1 MELNSFLKE
10 LGIKA
15 KKESQKIVVIRNHQ
29 LLPDKNIGRDLDLII
44 KEDSEETWINILKKI
59 CKENHLQ
66 IESNHRQF
74 YCKGFK
80 IKGVNDKNNYL
91 YLDLNSRFNWRGI
104 DFYSTDLL
112 VKQSITFKDQIYTGK
127 KNYINWYITFC
138 HSFLYGGFINKKYLK
153 EYRHAILENSIEFQ
167 KLFKIIPF
175 KGLYWMLRKES
186 KIKAN
191 CNIYP
196 VPDLN
201 VPFLGVHFT
210 PGAELNSNVSIGPTA
225 NFAFGRENY
234 STFES
239 INFLESI

>member
-1 MELNSFLKE
+1 MELNSLLKE

-15 KKESQKIVVIRNHQ
+15 KKENQKIVVIRNHQ

-59 CKENHLQ
+59 CQDNHLQ
-66 IESNHRQF
+66 IQSNHSQF

-153 EYRHAILENSIEFQ
+153 EYRKAILENYIEFQ
-167 KLFKIIPF
+167 KLFKIIFTNEQTEYLF
-175 KGLYWMLRKES
+175 KKILSSDIKISRLDSYLLRLNILLRIFLKKPIYTFYHLVKSYLYE
-186 KIKAN
+186 I
-191 CNIYP
+191 
-196 VPDLN
+196 
-201 VPFLGVHFT
+201 F
-210 PGAELNSNVSIGPTA
+210 
-225 NFAFGRENY
+225 
-234 STFES
+234 
-239 INFLESI
+239 

>member
-15 KKESQKIVVIRNHQ
+15 KKENQKIVVIRNHQ

-59 CKENHLQ
+59 CQDNHLQ
-66 IESNHRQF
+66 IQSNHSQL

-153 EYRHAILENSIEFQ
+153 EYRKAILENYIEFQ
-167 KLFKIIPF
+167 KLFKIIFTNEQTEYLF
-175 KGLYWMLRKES
+175 KKILSSDVQISRLDSYLFRLNILLRIFLKKPIYTFYHLVKSYLY
-186 KIKAN
+186 
-191 CNIYP
+191 
-196 VPDLN
+196 DL
-201 VPFLGVHFT
+201 F
-210 PGAELNSNVSIGPTA
+210 
-225 NFAFGRENY
+225 
-234 STFES
+234 
-239 INFLESI
+239 

>member
-15 KKESQKIVVIRNHQ
+15 KKENQKIVVIRNHQ

-59 CKENHLQ
+59 CQDNHLQ
-66 IESNHRQF
+66 IQSNHSQF

-153 EYRHAILENSIEFQ
+153 EYRQAILENYIEFQ
-167 KLFKIIPF
+167 KLFKIIFTNEQTEYLF
-175 KGLYWMLRKES
+175 KKILSSDVQISRLDSYLFRLNILLRIFLKKPIYTFYHLVKSYLY
-186 KIKAN
+186 
-191 CNIYP
+191 
-196 VPDLN
+196 DL
-201 VPFLGVHFT
+201 F
-210 PGAELNSNVSIGPTA
+210 
-225 NFAFGRENY
+225 
-234 STFES
+234 
-239 INFLESI
+239 

>member
-15 KKESQKIVVIRNHQ
+15 KKENQKIVVIRNHQ

-59 CKENHLQ
+59 CQDNHLQ
-66 IESNHRQF
+66 IQSNHSQF

-80 IKGVNDKNNYL
+80 IKGVKDKNNYL

-153 EYRHAILENSIEFQ
+153 EYRQAILENYIEFQ
-167 KLFKIIPF
+167 KLFKIIFTNEQTEYLF
-175 KGLYWMLRKES
+175 KKILSSDVQISRLDSYLFRLNILLR
-186 KIKAN
+186 
-191 CNIYP
+191 
-196 VPDLN
+196 
-201 VPFLGVHFT
+201 
-210 PGAELNSNVSIGPTA
+210 
-225 NFAFGRENY
+225 
-234 STFES
+234 
-239 INFLESI
+239 NFLKKPIYTFYHLVKSYLYDLF

>member
-15 KKESQKIVVIRNHQ
+15 KKENQKIVVIRNHQ

-59 CKENHLQ
+59 CQDNHLQ
-66 IESNHRQF
+66 IQSNHSQL

-153 EYRHAILENSIEFQ
+153 EYRHAIIENSTEFQ
-167 KLFKIIPF
+167 KLFKIIFTNEQTEYLF
-175 KGLYWMLRKES
+175 KKILSSDVQISRLDSYLFRLNILLRIFLKKPIYTFYHLVKSYLY
-186 KIKAN
+186 
-191 CNIYP
+191 
-196 VPDLN
+196 DL
-201 VPFLGVHFT
+201 F
-210 PGAELNSNVSIGPTA
+210 
-225 NFAFGRENY
+225 
-234 STFES
+234 
-239 INFLESI
+239 

>member
-15 KKESQKIVVIRNHQ
+15 KKENQKIVVIRNHQ

-59 CKENHLQ
+59 CQDNHLQ
-66 IESNHRQF
+66 IQSIHSQF

-153 EYRHAILENSIEFQ
+153 EYRQAILENYIEFQ
-167 KLFKIIPF
+167 KLFKIIFTNEQTEYLF
-175 KGLYWMLRKES
+175 KKILSSEVQISGLDSYLFRLNILLRIFLK
-186 KIKAN
+186 KP
-191 CNIYP
+191 IYTFYHL
-196 VPDLN
+196 VKSYLYDL
-201 VPFLGVHFT
+201 F
-210 PGAELNSNVSIGPTA
+210 
-225 NFAFGRENY
+225 
-234 STFES
+234 
-239 INFLESI
+239 

>member
-15 KKESQKIVVIRNHQ
+15 KKENQKIVVVRNHQ

-44 KEDSEETWINILKKI
+44 KEESEETWINILKKI
-59 CKENHLQ
+59 CQENHLQ
-66 IESNHRQF
+66 IQSNHRQL

-91 YLDLNSRFNWRGI
+91 YLDLNSRFNWRGV

-153 EYRHAILENSIEFQ
+153 EFRHAIIENSIEFQ
-167 KLFKIIPF
+167 KLFKIIFTNEQTEYLF
-175 KGLYWMLRKES
+175 KKILSSDIKISRLDSYLFRLNILLRIFLKKPIYTFYHLVKSYLYEIFK
-186 KIKAN
+186 KFK
-191 CNIYP
+191 
-196 VPDLN
+196 
-201 VPFLGVHFT
+201 
-210 PGAELNSNVSIGPTA
+210 
-225 NFAFGRENY
+225 
-234 STFES
+234 
-239 INFLESI
+239 

>member
-44 KEDSEETWINILKKI
+44 KEDSEEIWINILKKI
-59 CKENHLQ
+59 CQDNHLQ
-66 IESNHRQF
+66 IQSNHSQF

-153 EYRHAILENSIEFQ
+153 EYRQAILENYIEFQ
-167 KLFKIIPF
+167 KLFKIIFTNKQTEYLF
-175 KGLYWMLRKES
+175 KKILSSDVQISRLDSYLFRLNILLRIFLKKPIYTFYHLVKSYLY
-186 KIKAN
+186 
-191 CNIYP
+191 
-196 VPDLN
+196 DL
-201 VPFLGVHFT
+201 F
-210 PGAELNSNVSIGPTA
+210 
-225 NFAFGRENY
+225 
-234 STFES
+234 
-239 INFLESI
+239 